1 MCFSKQAIEIVP
13 NLKEKQTEIEKIIL
27 QQSQNIGSLCLVD
40 NQARKYSP
48 KEKEMLVGIGNLVDN
63 LINEPAAISH

>member
-27 QQSQNIGSLCLVD
+27 QQSHPLSVREVTIQPPTMNLELPIQNPVKL
-40 NQARKYSP
+40 P
-48 KEKEMLVGIGNLVDN
+48 KEPHAG
-63 LINEPAAISH
+63 

>member
-27 QQSQNIGSLCLVD
+27 QQSLFVRKADGAAGKGSQSKRMPFCNGMD
-40 NQARKYSP
+40 RA
-48 KEKEMLVGIGNLVDN
+48 
-63 LINEPAAISH
+63 

>member
-27 QQSQNIGSLCLVD
+27 QQSPIVLKSIPAHRSLI
-40 NQARKYSP
+40 AS
-48 KEKEMLVGIGNLVDN
+48 KE
-63 LINEPAAISH
+63 ISTSCGWLLTNGPPLRRSITFEVLS

>member
-27 QQSQNIGSLCLVD
+27 QQSQS
-40 NQARKYSP
+40 
-48 KEKEMLVGIGNLVDN
+48 VGL
-63 LINEPAAISH
+63 AIFRRVMQVYLRRMVSMY